1 MEKTM
6 NRKWKVYVIQHS
18 HTDIGY
24 TERQEKIERYHADFI
39 KQAIDILD
47 AMHDEGSTD
56 RFVWQCE
63 NQWGVE
69 AFLRLADEK
78 YKESFIKYIR
88 SGEIGLSGNYLNMT
102 ELVSGTALSAA
113 LERAQKFGR
122 EIGHP
127 ITAGMCADV
136 NGMAW
141 GYAKLLIENGVRD
154 FFTCI
159 NATHGTCPLRKR
171 QTQFFWEAPNG
182 ERLFVWNGEHYNY
195 GNALFFSPHAGMAYM
210 IGDEFNDKIAREALL
225 TDNAEKTAES
235 ELMISVERVKR
246 YLESLENDGYKY
258 SLVPLMVSGAATD
271 NAPPNREIARRMT
284 ELNREFGGE
293 VTFRMATLEEFF
305 AEAEKECADAPVY
318 GGDWTDWWADGVGST
333 PAATKLYRSAVRKTE
348 LCSLLDKSGENT
360 DKNIFDKSIYEQNLY
375 AEHTWGYSSSVS
387 EPWDSMVSTLEERK
401 KAYAANAD
409 CHISKVLDGILAARG
424 AESIRQDR
432 EKLFRV
438 INPRGFDVY
447 DTAKLELEYWE
458 YVDGVAF
465 NPSVPIKVTDVESGE
480 VYPHQLRGTSR
491 SYQIEVPLYVKAG
504 EVKTLKISRSETVQ
518 PRSEDA
524 FEISADRIETEF
536 FKIGFDKRG
545 ISSLVYKPN
554 GRELIRNDAEDG
566 SGDVDSAFA
575 GIYEITESGGD
586 YCGVRGRMGMRRKCD
601 ATKRYVPEAVD
612 CAVIENGDVSATVKL
627 TCSLQGTTR
636 YIVLVKAYKHIPK
649 IDVAVRFHKTDC
661 LDPENVYVSLPF
673 TAGDESVTYFDKTGC
688 VIRPGIDQL
697 PGTCRDFYSVQTGA
711 VWSDRD
717 FSVAVGTTDSPL
729 LTLEKMASVP
739 VVLCDGGDYKHN
751 REHVYSWV
759 MNNFWETNFK
769 ASLGGAYEF
778 SYTVT
783 ADYGKTPAEMLE
795 RCRAGALG
803 LVSFPTDGRM

>member
-1 MEKTM
+1 M

-47 AMHDEGSTD
+47 EMHAEGSTD
-56 RFVWQCE
+56 HFVWQCE

-69 AFLRLADEK
+69 AFFRLADEK
-78 YKESFIKYIR
+78 YKKSFVKYVN

-102 ELVSGTALSAA
+102 ELVSETALSAA
-113 LERAQKFGR
+113 LGRAQKFGR

-141 GYAKLLIENGVRD
+141 GYAKLLTDHGVRD

-159 NATHGTCPLRKR
+159 NATHGTCPLYKR
-171 QTQFFWEAPNG
+171 QTQFFWEAPDG

-195 GNALFFSPHAGMAYM
+195 GNALFLSPHAGMAYM
-210 IGDEFNDKIAREALL
+210 IGDEFNDRIAREALL
-225 TDNAEKTAES
+225 TDNAEKTSES
-235 ELMISVERVKR
+235 ELMIAKERVKR
-246 YLESLENDGYKY
+246 YLDALENAGYKY

-271 NAPPNREIARRMT
+271 NSPPNREIAYRMT

-293 VTFRMATLEEFF
+293 VIFRMATLEEFF
-305 AEAEKECADAPVY
+305 AEAERECADAPVFR
-318 GGDWTDWWADGVGST
+318 GDWTDWWADGVGST

-348 LCSLLDKSGENT
+348 LCSLLDKNGENT
-360 DKNIFDKSIYEQNLY
+360 DKNLSDRSIYCQNLY

-387 EPWDSMVSTLEERK
+387 ESWDPMVSTLEERK
-401 KAYAANAD
+401 KAYAADAD
-409 CHISKVLDGILAARG
+409 CHISMVLDGILAARG
-424 AESIRQDR
+424 AESVRQDR
-432 EKLFRV
+432 EKLFKV
-438 INPRGFDVY
+438 INPRGFDIC

-458 YVDGVAF
+458 YVDGAAF
-465 NPSVPIKVTDVESGE
+465 DPSVSIMVTDADSGE
-480 VYPHQLRGTSR
+480 ICPHQLSRTSR
-491 SYQIEVPLYVKAG
+491 SYRIEVPLFMRAG
-504 EVKTLKISRSETVQ
+504 EEKILKISRSETAYK
-518 PRSEDA
+518 SHTDDA
-524 FEISADRIETEF
+524 FEISANIIETEF
-536 FKIGFDKRG
+536 FKISFDKRG
-545 ISSLVYKPN
+545 ISSLLYKPN
-554 GRELIRNDAEDG
+554 GRELIRKDAEEG

-575 GIYEITESGGD
+575 GIYEITEAGGD
-586 YCGVRGRMGMRRKCD
+586 YCGARSRMGMRRKCE
-601 ATKRYVPEAVD
+601 ATKRYVSEAENI
-612 CAVIENGDVSATVKL
+612 AVIENGDVSATVKL
-627 TCSLQGTTR
+627 TCRLYGTTR

-711 VWSDRD
+711 VWAYRD
-717 FSVAVGTTDSPL
+717 LSVAVGTTDSPL
-729 LTLEKMASVP
+729 LTLGKMASLP
-739 VVLCDGGDYKHN
+739 VVLCDGEDFAHN

-769 ASLGGAYEF
+769 ASLGGSYEF
-778 SYTVT
+778 SYTIS
-783 ADYGKTPAEMLE
+783 ADCGKAPSEMLE
-795 RCRAGALG
+795 RCRAGAG
-803 LVSFPTDGRM
+803 GFVSFPTNVGM